1 MFLVLQSAVQFLTLT
16 HNKKNQTMKT
26 YLLGLIL
33 SVALPMA
40 SLAQDDAMCENLKKV
55 VDSSQDYFKEIRGEE
70 TTIAIRGVEKPYQ
83 KSTVEV
89 KSGVEMLITADEM
102 YPEAVSYLA
111 ESRMYS
117 PHIAS
122 SYEKLKEAITACLGE
137 EWVASEKD
145 KTNDIFLEDTEYKKY
160 VLKENKKGK
169 KVKIELYMYNQ
180 RELNKWV
187 VELKI
192 FGIGRKI

>member
-1 MFLVLQSAVQFLTLT
+1 
-16 HNKKNQTMKT
+16 MKT
-26 YLLGLIL
+26 YLIGLIL
-33 SVALPMA
+33 SIALP
-40 SLAQDDAMCENLKKV
+40 LVTFAQDDTMCENLKKV
-55 VDSSQDYFKEIRGEE
+55 VDSSQEYFQEIRGEE

-89 KSGVEMLITADEM
+89 KKGVEMLITADEM

-111 ESRMYS
+111 ESKMFS
-117 PHIAS
+117 PQLAS
-122 SYEKLKEAITACLGE
+122 AYEKLKDQITACLGD

-145 KTNDIFLEDTEYKKY
+145 KTNDIFLEDTEFKKY
-160 VLKENKKGK
+160 ILKENKKGK
-169 KVKIELYMYNQ
+169 KVKVELYMYNQ